1 MSRHYHHEDAGLD
14 ALLAG
19 AWQAG
24 ADAAG
29 RALGQ
34 MGAVWSPDFGAYA
47 SGQTVAS
54 AVRCVLCGH
63 APCDCPPFG
72 TAAYLALVDRLHGR
86 AGERGAR

>member
-1 MSRHYHHEDAGLD
+1 MSRHDQHEDAGLD
-14 ALLAG
+14 AVLAG

-24 ADAAG
+24 ADAVA
-29 RALGQ
+29 RVLGQ

-47 SGQTVAS
+47 SGQLG
-54 AVRCVLCGH
+54 AVRCVLCGN

-86 AGERGAR
+86 AGGGDAR

>member
-1 MSRHYHHEDAGLD
+1 MTRRDATRD
-14 ALLAG
+14 PAAALAALA
-19 AWQAG
+19 
-24 ADAAG
+24 
-29 RALGQ
+29 AL
-34 MGAVWSPDFGAYA
+34 GAVWSPDFGAYA
-47 SGQTVAS
+47 SGQIGAS